1 MNFEERYTRSIVS
14 EVASVSLL
22 ALCMNDL
29 LESKVLALQIETD
42 VNGRIRDQ
50 ADYDLLRTHMRID
63 RDTKS
68 S

>member
-1 MNFEERYTRSIVS
+1 MNFGECYTRSIVS
-14 EVASVSLL
+14 EVASVSLR

-29 LESKVLALQIETD
+29 MESKVLALKIGND

-50 ADYDLLRTHMRID
+50 ADYDLLRTRMRID